1 MIICDCKTWSGSKS
15 DVNLFIPPLASGG
28 IYNLGGEQYPGW
40 VDLRESAVESK
51 VVLNPDDTSEVQLGY
66 SILCFVIWTSECCA
80 QILQWNPDSC
90 TLMLQYRVPLP
101 VYDSSPDSALIVLP
115 LPHCPT
121 GVPLPPHC

>member
-1 MIICDCKTWSGSKS
+1 MCH
-15 DVNLFIPPLASGG
+15 V
-28 IYNLGGEQYPGW
+28 
-40 VDLRESAVESK
+40 
-51 VVLNPDDTSEVQLGY
+51 
-66 SILCFVIWTSECCA
+66 ILTSECCA

-121 GVPLPPHC
+121 GVPPPSALSMSWEYAMYPYFYALQDGPKI